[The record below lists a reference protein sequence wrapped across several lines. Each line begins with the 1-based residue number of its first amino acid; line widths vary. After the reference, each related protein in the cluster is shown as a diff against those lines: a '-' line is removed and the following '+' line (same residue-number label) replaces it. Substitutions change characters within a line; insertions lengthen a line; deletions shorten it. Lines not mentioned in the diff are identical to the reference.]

1 MGCARPAKE
10 GFFPLDEELG
20 LLPAQVTPILYENLV
35 RLGAW
40 MPFEEAAEML
50 KAFTGAEVS
59 EFAVRQNS
67 LAAGEAYVSEQSQEV
82 ERLEKETPVASEG
95 ASKALLSA
103 DGAYVPLLHG
113 EWGEVKTVVIGEVC
127 EKVWDAKTK
136 EWVVHSQNHTYFSR
150 LAEAGT
156 FDRLALVE
164 TQRRGIENAGKVGA
178 VQDGAAWLQG
188 FTDYHRPDALR
199 ILDFAHA
206 TEYINKIGQATFG
219 ANSAELVAWLEK
231 QLHQLK
237 HTGPDQLLIELNR
250 LVNAHPDAQALKLP
264 EALAYLEKRR
274 AQMQYHLFLEQGFP
288 IGSGAMESANKVVV
302 EARLKG
308 AGMHWA
314 RPHVDPMLALRNLV
328 CNRRWEEDWPR
339 IESRLRSQARQKR
352 LQRRL
357 QRTSASCLPPL
368 PQPVISTP
376 VPLSIPSPSPAP
388 PLLSPLT
395 SSTPTPTAHRR
406 PAPNHP
412 WRRSPIGRARFSPPP
427 GKL

>member
-1 MGCARPAKE
+1 MWCAQPAKA
-10 GFFPLDEELG
+10 GFSPLDEELG
-20 LLPAQVTPILYENLV
+20 LLPGQVTPILYENLV

-40 MPFEEAAEML
+40 MPFREATEML
-50 KAFTGAEVS
+50 KVFTGAEVS

-82 ERLEKETPVASEG
+82 DRLEKETPVAPEG
-95 ASKALLSA
+95 ANKALLSA
-103 DGAYVPLLHG
+103 DGAYVPLVHG
-113 EWGEVKTVVIGEVC
+113 EWAEVKTVVIVEVS

-136 EWVVHSQNHTYFSR
+136 GWVVHSQNHTYFSR
-150 LAEAGT
+150 LAEAGN

-164 TQRRGIENAGKVGA
+164 TQRRGLENAGKVGA
-178 VQDGAAWLQG
+178 VQDGAVWLQG

-206 TEYINKIGQATFG
+206 TEYISKIGQATFG
-219 ANSAELVAWLEK
+219 ANSAEQVAWLEK

-237 HTGPDQLLIELNR
+237 HTGPDQLLVELNR
-250 LVNAHPDAQALKLP
+250 LVKAHPEAQALKLP

-274 AQMQYHLFLEQGFP
+274 AQMQYHLFVEQGFP
-288 IGSGAMESANKVVV
+288 IGSGAVESANKVVV

-339 IESRLRSQARQKR
+339 IESRLRSQTRKKR

-357 QRTSASCLPPL
+357 QRTIASCPPL
-368 PQPVISTP
+368 LSQPVISIP
-376 VPLSIPSPSPAP
+376 VPLPISSPSPVAP
-388 PLLSPLT
+388 SPVAPST
-395 SSTPTPTAHRR
+395 STPTAHRR

-412 WRRSPIGRARFSPPP
+412 WRRSPVGRARFSPPP

>member
-1 MGCARPAKE
+1 MGCAQPAKA
-10 GFFPLDEELG
+10 GFSPLDEELG
-20 LLPAQVTPILYENLV
+20 LLPGQVTPILYENLV

-40 MPFEEAAEML
+40 MPFREATEML
-50 KAFTGAEVS
+50 KVFTGAEVS

-82 ERLEKETPVASEG
+82 DRLEKETPVAPEG
-95 ASKALLSA
+95 ANKALLSA
-103 DGAYVPLLHG
+103 DGAYVPLVHG
-113 EWGEVKTVVIGEVC
+113 EWAEVKTVVIGEVS

-136 EWVVHSQNHTYFSR
+136 GWVVHSQNHTYFSR
-150 LAEAGT
+150 LAEAGN
-156 FDRLALVE
+156 FDRLARVE
-164 TQRRGIENAGKVGA
+164 TQRRGLENAGKVGA
-178 VQDGAAWLQG
+178 VQDGAVWLQG

-206 TEYINKIGQATFG
+206 TEYISKIGQATFG
-219 ANSAELVAWLEK
+219 ANSAEQVAWLEK

-237 HTGPDQLLIELNR
+237 HTGPDQLLVELNR
-250 LVNAHPDAQALKLP
+250 LVKAHPEAQALKLP

-274 AQMQYHLFLEQGFP
+274 AQMQYHLFVEQGFP
-288 IGSGAMESANKVVV
+288 IGSGAVESANKVVV

-339 IESRLRSQARQKR
+339 IESRLRSQTRKKR

-357 QRTSASCLPPL
+357 QRTIASCPPL
-368 PQPVISTP
+368 LSQPVISIP
-376 VPLSIPSPSPAP
+376 VPLPISSPSPVAP
-388 PLLSPLT
+388 SPVAPST
-395 SSTPTPTAHRR
+395 STPTAHRR

-412 WRRSPIGRARFSPPP
+412 WRRSPVGRARFSPPP

>member
-20 LLPAQVTPILYENLV
+20 LLPVQVTPILYENLV

-40 MPFEEAAEML
+40 MPFEEAAEMV
-50 KAFTGAEVS
+50 KVFTGAEVS

-82 ERLEKETPVASEG
+82 EGLEKETPVAPEG
-95 ASKALLSA
+95 ANKALLSA
-103 DGAYVPLLHG
+103 DGAYVPLVHG

-150 LAEAGT
+150 LAEAGN

-164 TQRRGIENAGKVGA
+164 TQRRGLENAGQVGA

-206 TEYINKIGQATFG
+206 TEYISKIGQATFG
-219 ANSAELVAWLEK
+219 ANSAEQVAWLEK

-237 HTGPDQLLIELNR
+237 HSGPEQLLVELNR
-250 LVNAHPDAQALKLP
+250 LVKAHPDAQSLKLP
-264 EALAYLEKRR
+264 EALTYLEKRR
-274 AQMQYHLFLEQGFP
+274 AQMQYPLFVEQGFP
-288 IGSGAMESANKVVV
+288 IGSGAVESANKVVV

-328 CNRRWEEDWPR
+328 CNHRWEEDWPR

-357 QRTSASCLPPL
+357 QRTTASCLPPSPL
-368 PQPVISTP
+368 PQPEISIP
-376 VPLSIPSPSPAP
+376 VPLSIPAPTPPPPSPVAP
-388 PLLSPLT
+388 AA
-395 SSTPTPTAHRR
+395 PTPTAHRR

-412 WRRSPIGRARFSPPP
+412 WRHSPVGRARFSPPP

>member
-1 MGCARPAKE
+1 MGCAQPAKA
-10 GFFPLDEELG
+10 GFSPLDEELG
-20 LLPAQVTPILYENLV
+20 LLPGQVTPILYENLV

-40 MPFEEAAEML
+40 MPFREATEML
-50 KAFTGAEVS
+50 KVFTGAEVS

-82 ERLEKETPVASEG
+82 DRLEKETPVAPEG
-95 ASKALLSA
+95 ANKALLSA
-103 DGAYVPLLHG
+103 DGAYVPLVHG
-113 EWGEVKTVVIGEVC
+113 EWAEVKTVVIGEVS

-136 EWVVHSQNHTYFSR
+136 GWVVHSQNHTYFSR
-150 LAEAGT
+150 LAEAGN

-164 TQRRGIENAGKVGA
+164 TQRRGLENAGKVGA
-178 VQDGAAWLQG
+178 VQDGAVWLQG

-206 TEYINKIGQATFG
+206 TEYISKIGQATFG
-219 ANSAELVAWLEK
+219 ANSAEQVAWLEK

-237 HTGPDQLLIELNR
+237 HTGPDQLLVELNR
-250 LVNAHPDAQALKLP
+250 LVKAHPEAQALKLP

-274 AQMQYHLFLEQGFP
+274 AQMQYHLFVEQGFP
-288 IGSGAMESANKVVV
+288 IGSGAVESANKVVV

-339 IESRLRSQARQKR
+339 IESRLRSQARKKR

-357 QRTSASCLPPL
+357 QRTIASCPPL
-368 PQPVISTP
+368 LSQPVISIP
-376 VPLSIPSPSPAP
+376 VPLPISSPSPVAP
-388 PLLSPLT
+388 SPVAPST
-395 SSTPTPTAHRR
+395 STPTAHRR

-412 WRRSPIGRARFSPPP
+412 WRRSPVGRARFSPPP

>member
-1 MGCARPAKE
+1 MGCAQPAKA
-10 GFFPLDEELG
+10 GFSPLDEELG
-20 LLPAQVTPILYENLV
+20 LLPGQVTPILYENLV

-40 MPFEEAAEML
+40 MPFREATEML
-50 KAFTGAEVS
+50 KVFTGAEVS

-82 ERLEKETPVASEG
+82 DRLEKETPVAPEG
-95 ASKALLSA
+95 ANKALLSA
-103 DGAYVPLLHG
+103 DGAYVPLVHG
-113 EWGEVKTVVIGEVC
+113 EWAEVKTVVIGEVS

-136 EWVVHSQNHTYFSR
+136 GWVVHSQNHTYFSR
-150 LAEAGT
+150 LAEAGN

-164 TQRRGIENAGKVGA
+164 TQRRGLENAGKVGA
-178 VQDGAAWLQG
+178 VQDGAVWLQG

-206 TEYINKIGQATFG
+206 TEYISKIGQATFG
-219 ANSAELVAWLEK
+219 ANSAEQVAWLEK

-237 HTGPDQLLIELNR
+237 HTGPDQLLVELNR
-250 LVNAHPDAQALKLP
+250 LVKAHPEAQALKLP

-274 AQMQYHLFLEQGFP
+274 AQMQYHLFVEQGFP
-288 IGSGAMESANKVVV
+288 IGSGAVESANKVVV

-339 IESRLRSQARQKR
+339 IESRLRSQTRKKR

-357 QRTSASCLPPL
+357 QRTIASCPPL
-368 PQPVISTP
+368 LSQPVISIP
-376 VPLSIPSPSPAP
+376 VPLPISSPSPVAP
-388 PLLSPLT
+388 ST
-395 SSTPTPTAHRR
+395 STPTAHRR

-412 WRRSPIGRARFSPPP
+412 WRRSPVGRARFSPPP

>member
-1 MGCARPAKE
+1 MGCAQPAKA
-10 GFFPLDEELG
+10 GFSPLDEELG
-20 LLPAQVTPILYENLV
+20 LLPGQVTPILYENLV

-40 MPFEEAAEML
+40 MPFREATEML
-50 KAFTGAEVS
+50 KVFTGAEVS

-82 ERLEKETPVASEG
+82 DRLEKETPVAPEG
-95 ASKALLSA
+95 ANKALLSA
-103 DGAYVPLLHG
+103 DGAYVPLVHG
-113 EWGEVKTVVIGEVC
+113 EWAEVKTVVIGEIS

-136 EWVVHSQNHTYFSR
+136 GWVVHSQNHTYFSR
-150 LAEAGT
+150 LAEAGN

-164 TQRRGIENAGKVGA
+164 TQRRGLENAGKVGA
-178 VQDGAAWLQG
+178 VQDGAVWLQG

-206 TEYINKIGQATFG
+206 TEYISKIGQATFG
-219 ANSAELVAWLEK
+219 ANSAEQVAWLEK

-237 HTGPDQLLIELNR
+237 HTGPDQLLVELNR
-250 LVNAHPDAQALKLP
+250 LVKAHPEAQALKLP

-274 AQMQYHLFLEQGFP
+274 AQMQYHLFVEQGFP
-288 IGSGAMESANKVVV
+288 IGSGAVESANKVVV

-339 IESRLRSQARQKR
+339 IESRLRSQTRKKR

-357 QRTSASCLPPL
+357 QRTIASCPPL
-368 PQPVISTP
+368 LSQPVISIP
-376 VPLSIPSPSPAP
+376 VPLPISSPSPVAP
-388 PLLSPLT
+388 ST
-395 SSTPTPTAHRR
+395 STPTAHRR

-412 WRRSPIGRARFSPPP
+412 WRRSPVGRARFSPPP

>member
-1 MGCARPAKE
+1 MGCARPVKE

-20 LLPAQVTPILYENLV
+20 LLPVQVTPILFENLV

-50 KAFTGAEVS
+50 KVFTGAEVS

-67 LAAGEAYVSEQSQEV
+67 LAAGEAYVSEQSEEV
-82 ERLEKETPVASEG
+82 ERLEKETPAAPEG

-103 DGAYVPLLHG
+103 DGAFVPLLHG
-113 EWGEVKTVVIGEVC
+113 EWGEVKTVVIGEVG

-150 LAEAGT
+150 LVDADK

-164 TQRRGIENAGKVGA
+164 THRRGIENAGKVGA

-206 TEYINKIGQATFG
+206 TEYISRIGQATFG
-219 ANSAELVAWLEK
+219 ANSAEQVAWLEK

-237 HTGPDQLLIELNR
+237 HSGPDQLLVELNR
-250 LVNAHPDAQALKLP
+250 LVKAHPDAQALNLP

-274 AQMQYHLFLEQGFP
+274 AQMQYPLFIEQGFP
-288 IGSGAMESANKVVV
+288 IGSGAVESANKVVV

-328 CNRRWEEDWPR
+328 CNRRWEQN
-339 IESRLRSQARQKR
+339 SRPHPCAGLRSLTR
-352 LQRRL
+352 LQ
-357 QRTSASCLPPL
+357 PPTL
-368 PQPVISTP
+368 
-376 VPLSIPSPSPAP
+376 AP
-388 PLLSPLT
+388 KR
-395 SSTPTPTAHRR
+395 PTHR
-406 PAPNHP
+406 
-412 WRRSPIGRARFSPPP
+412 
-427 GKL
+427 

>member
-1 MGCARPAKE
+1 MGCAQPAKA
-10 GFFPLDEELG
+10 GFSPLDEELG
-20 LLPAQVTPILYENLV
+20 LLPGQVTPILYENLV

-40 MPFEEAAEML
+40 MPFREATEML
-50 KAFTGAEVS
+50 KVFTGAEVS

-82 ERLEKETPVASEG
+82 DRLEKETPVAPEG
-95 ASKALLSA
+95 ANKALLSA
-103 DGAYVPLLHG
+103 DGAYVPLVHG
-113 EWGEVKTVVIGEVC
+113 EWAEVKTVVIGEVS

-136 EWVVHSQNHTYFSR
+136 GWVVHSQNHTYFSR
-150 LAEAGT
+150 LAEAGN

-164 TQRRGIENAGKVGA
+164 TQRRGLENAGKVGA
-178 VQDGAAWLQG
+178 VQDGAVWLQG

-206 TEYINKIGQATFG
+206 TEYISKIGQATFG
-219 ANSAELVAWLEK
+219 ANSAEQVAWLEK

-237 HTGPDQLLIELNR
+237 HTGPDQLLVELNR
-250 LVNAHPDAQALKLP
+250 LVKAHPEAQALKLP

-274 AQMQYHLFLEQGFP
+274 AQMQYHLFVEQGFP
-288 IGSGAMESANKVVV
+288 IGSGAVESANKVVV

-339 IESRLRSQARQKR
+339 IESRLRSQTRKKR

-357 QRTSASCLPPL
+357 QRTIASCPPL
-368 PQPVISTP
+368 LSQPVISIP
-376 VPLSIPSPSPAP
+376 VPLPISSPSPVAP
-388 PLLSPLT
+388 SPVAPST
-395 SSTPTPTAHRR
+395 STPTAHRR

-412 WRRSPIGRARFSPPP
+412 WRRSPVGRARFSPPP

>member
-1 MGCARPAKE
+1 MGCAQPAKA
-10 GFFPLDEELG
+10 GFSPLDEELG
-20 LLPAQVTPILYENLV
+20 LLPGQVTPILYENLV

-40 MPFEEAAEML
+40 MPFREATEML
-50 KAFTGAEVS
+50 KVFTGAEVS

-82 ERLEKETPVASEG
+82 DRLEKETPVAPEG
-95 ASKALLSA
+95 ANKALLSA
-103 DGAYVPLLHG
+103 DGAYVPLVHG
-113 EWGEVKTVVIGEVC
+113 EWAEVKTVVIGEIS

-136 EWVVHSQNHTYFSR
+136 GWVVHSQNHTYFSR
-150 LAEAGT
+150 LAEAGN

-164 TQRRGIENAGKVGA
+164 TQRRGLENAGKVGA
-178 VQDGAAWLQG
+178 VQDGAVWLQG

-206 TEYINKIGQATFG
+206 TEYISKIGQATFG
-219 ANSAELVAWLEK
+219 ANSAEQVAWLEK

-237 HTGPDQLLIELNR
+237 HTGPDQLLVELNR
-250 LVNAHPDAQALKLP
+250 LVKAHPEAQALKLP

-274 AQMQYHLFLEQGFP
+274 AQMQYHLFVEQGFP
-288 IGSGAMESANKVVV
+288 IGSGAVESANKVVV

-339 IESRLRSQARQKR
+339 IESRLRSQTRKKR

-357 QRTSASCLPPL
+357 QRTIASCPPL
-368 PQPVISTP
+368 LSQPVISIP
-376 VPLSIPSPSPAP
+376 VPLPISSPSPVAP
-388 PLLSPLT
+388 SPVAPST
-395 SSTPTPTAHRR
+395 STPTAHRR

-412 WRRSPIGRARFSPPP
+412 WRRSPVGRARFSPPP